1 MMITTGRHATGK
13 LAASIVLLASFA
25 IGLSACG
32 TANSSLPM
40 ISAAQVASGQP
51 LPEGILP
58 NGIVYQPY
66 NNG

>member
-1 MMITTGRHATGK
+1 MMITTGRHVAGK

-40 ISAAQVASGQP
+40 ISADQVAKGQP
-51 LPEGILP
+51 LPLGILP
-58 NGIVYQPY
+58 NGIVHDPY
-66 NNG
+66 GNQ

>member
-1 MMITTGRHATGK
+1 MTITTGRHGAVK
-13 LAASIVLLASFA
+13 LAASMVILASFA
-25 IGLSACG
+25 VALSACS

-51 LPEGILP
+51 LPLGILP

>member
-1 MMITTGRHATGK
+1 MTITTGRHAAVK
-13 LAASIVLLASFA
+13 LAASIVILASFA
-25 IGLSACG
+25 IGLSACS

>member
-1 MMITTGRHATGK
+1 MTITTGRHAAVK
-13 LAASIVLLASFA
+13 LAASIVMLAS
-25 IGLSACG
+25 SAVALCACS

-40 ISAAQVASGQP
+40 IPEAQVVSGQS

-58 NGIVYQPY
+58 NGVFYQPY

>member
-1 MMITTGRHATGK
+1 MTITTGRHAAGK
-13 LAASIVLLASFA
+13 LAASIVILASFA
-25 IGLSACG
+25 VGLSACG

-40 ISAAQVASGQP
+40 ISADQVASGHA

>member
-1 MMITTGRHATGK
+1 MTITTGRYAAVK
-13 LAASIVLLASFA
+13 LAASVAILASFA
-25 IGLSACG
+25 FGLSACS

-40 ISAAQVASGQP
+40 ISAAQVASGHP

-58 NGIVYQPY
+58 NGILYQPY